1 VAERSAESIA
11 LLERLG
17 RLAHRFAATDAVLVH
32 GLATMACMNLGRV
45 EECAEHVEAGTI
57 GSDVQRLPVDRV
69 QLR

>member
-1 VAERSAESIA
+1 
-11 LLERLG
+11 
-17 RLAHRFAATDAVLVH
+17 
-32 GLATMACMNLGRV
+32 MNLGRV